1 LRKLNPRREKGLL
14 NEAFADRFG
23 KKKTKSIR
31 RKERHA
37 RVLVRETAY
46 LVSLGVDPKES
57 EAPVA

>member
-1 LRKLNPRREKGLL
+1 LRKLNPRAEKTVS

-23 KKKTKSIR
+23 KKKTKSIK

-37 RVLVRETAY
+37 RVVVRETAY
-46 LVSLGVDPKES
+46 LVALGVDPKES

>member
-1 LRKLNPRREKGLL
+1 VRKLDPRAEKTAS

-23 KKKTKSIR
+23 KKKTKSIK

-37 RVLVRETAY
+37 RVIVRETEF